1 MKKNLDLAHLQMRLL
16 TKLGGLILLTVI
28 YGSLLCQGYS
38 TEVEYMSLLKSH
50 MIVKPWT
57 VPVFGPSLVKD
68 KLECLNRCNRDP
80 QCRVVD
86 YILKYCT
93 HYRIDNWNFTVS
105 QNQSSTIFVKVVNDQ
120 PMIKT
125 YNYYSMVVLCKE
137 NLIFNSI

>member
-1 MKKNLDLAHLQMRLL
+1 MKKIVNLANRQMRLL
-16 TKLGGLILLTVI
+16 FKIGGLVLLTI
-28 YGSLLCQGYS
+28 TFGSLLCQGYS
-38 TEVEYMSLLKSH
+38 TEVEYMSLLMSK

-68 KLECLNRCNRDP
+68 KLECLSRCNRDP